1 MAEAG
6 RTVQRTAGNA
16 AMAEVLRRGGDA
28 RHVQRMPRSG
38 QASVLGQGGPLDGLD
53 GRGNYYKFDHR
64 DVRAK
69 ALRDDAGQIIGISF
83 PTQPGDTEQV
93 TAWAKAPN
101 RTSDVEVYT
110 VTMSGDVRRPTLSV
124 GASGPAPWSSR
135 PIYIHAHA
143 SNEFFSIPVETGSG
157 VKALKVDGATFGEIL
172 RKHSG
177 FREAARNTPGR
188 DGLLMSCASGHPNA
202 TAAAEMAQHMH
213 SKGSART
220 WHAPT
225 GNGVRIHNPGSDRSA
240 YGATQSWDFQGNE
253 IPGGFVSF
261 PPPPTTAQAPQPSGA
276 AYAQTPGNDPYA
288 SSQYAPGYGYH
299 P

>member
-1 MAEAG
+1 MAK
-6 RTVQRTAGNA
+6 
-16 AMAEVLRRGGDA
+16 MLRRDGGA
-28 RHVQRMPRSG
+28 RHVQRMPQGG
-38 QASVLGQGGPLDGLD
+38 QTTVHGRGGPLDALD
-53 GRGNYYKFDHR
+53 SRGNYYKFDHR

-69 ALRDDAGQIIGISF
+69 ALRNDAGEIIGISF
-83 PTQPGDTEQV
+83 PTQAGDTEKV

-110 VTMSGDVRRPTLSV
+110 VTLSGDVRRPTMSV
-124 GASGPAPWSSR
+124 GAASPAPWSSR
-135 PIYIHAHA
+135 PIYVHAHA
-143 SNEFFSIPVETGSG
+143 SNEFFNIPVETGNG

-172 RKHSG
+172 RNHPG
-177 FREAARNTPGR
+177 FREASRNTPGR

-213 SKGSART
+213 SKGSTRT

-225 GNGVRIHNPGSDRSA
+225 GNGVRMHPQGSNTSA
-240 YGATQSWDFQGNE
+240 YGATQSWDFQGNA

-261 PPPPTTAQAPQPSGA
+261 PPPPTTAQGPQSSGA
-276 AYAQTPGNDPYA
+276 PFAQAPGDDQYA
-288 SSQYAPGYGYH
+288 SSQYAHGYGYH